1 MESHVCTAGVHI
13 FDSNKIVAVDNIFI
27 YTLIESKETYVDF
40 VQMLRIENHF
50 NDRCGKF
57 KIDVNDIELTVLENR
72 TMKPTVQYGHT

>member
-1 MESHVCTAGVHI
+1 MFARQVCI
-13 FDSNKIVAVDNIFI
+13 FLTVITLLQLINFFI

-40 VQMLRIENHF
+40 VQMLRIENQF

-72 TMKPTVQYGHT
+72 TMKPTVEYGHT

>member
-13 FDSNKIVAVDNIFI
+13 FDSNNIVAVDNFFI

-72 TMKPTVQYGHT
+72 TMKPTVQYEHT